1 MRQLSK
7 SKILAFRQCPRRLW
21 LEIHRPDLK
30 DDSAAEAVYRIG
42 NEVGEVARQ
51 IYDTSGNG
59 ILIDPEELGFETAF
73 AKSSEHLREGKVP
86 VFEAGLQIPGALAF
100 ADVMLPEPTGGKVA
114 WNMIEVKSSA
124 GVKEYHRDDIAV
136 QTFVAE
142 SAGVELASV
151 SLAHINTAFVY
162 AGDGDYR
169 GLLKEV
175 DFTAEA
181 KSRRGEVAEWIEA
194 AQAVASLPVAPEIAT
209 GDQCSNPFPCAFCTY
224 CGQDENAVD
233 YPLSSLPNFSG
244 RRRDAVEA
252 MGIHDLREVPDEYL
266 SPIQK
271 RVRDVTRSGEIFLD
285 AAGAAADLE
294 GLGFPVR
301 FLDFE
306 SVMLAVP
313 AWKGTRPYQQIPF
326 QFSLHCLEE
335 AGTLTHES
343 FLDLSG
349 ADPSEALA
357 KELIRA
363 CGDQGPVFAYN
374 ATFERMV
381 IRDLANRFP
390 SMGSSLLEI
399 LARVVDLLPV
409 AKARYYHPDQ
419 HGRWGLKSVV
429 PAACPEL
436 SYDQLDGVADG
447 AMAVEAFKEAVTPR
461 TSPERKGEIEREL
474 LAYCHLDTLGLVCL
488 WEVLSGRHGRAG

>member
-7 SKILAFRQCPRRLW
+7 SKILAYRQCPKRLW
-21 LEIHRPDLK
+21 LEIHRPGLK
-30 DDSAAEAVYRIG
+30 DDSSAETAYRIG
-42 NEVGEVARQ
+42 NEVGEVARR
-51 IYDTSGNG
+51 IYDKNG
-59 ILIDPEELGFETAF
+59 DGVFIDIDTLGFERGF
-73 AKSSEHLREGKVP
+73 AQSAELLIEGKGP
-86 VFEAGLQIPGALAF
+86 VFEAGFRIPGALAF
-100 ADVMLPEPTGGKVA
+100 ADVMLPDDSEGTVR
-114 WNMIEVKSSA
+114 WHMIEVKSSA
-124 GVKEYHRDDIAV
+124 GVKDYHRDDIAV
-136 QTFVAE
+136 QSFVAE

-151 SLAHINTAFVY
+151 SLAHVDTTFVY
-162 AGDGDYR
+162 GGEGDYE

-175 DFTAEA
+175 DFTLEVN
-181 KSRRGEVAEWIEA
+181 SRRGEVGEWLEA
-194 AQAVASLPVAPEIAT
+194 AQAVASLPVEPEIAT

-252 MGIHDLREVPDEYL
+252 LGIHDLREVPDEFL

-285 AAGAAADLE
+285 SAGAAADLK
-294 GLGFPVR
+294 GLEFPVR

-313 AWKGTRPYQQIPF
+313 VWKGTRPYQQIPF
-326 QFSLHCLEE
+326 QFSLHCLDK
-335 AGTLTHES
+335 AGSLTHES

-357 KELIRA
+357 KALIRV

-374 ATFERMV
+374 AAFERMV
-381 IRDLANRFP
+381 IRDLAKRFP
-390 SMGSSLLEI
+390 SMSASLLEI

-419 HGRWGLKSVV
+419 HGRWGLKSVL

-436 SYDQLDGVADG
+436 SYDHLDGVADG
-447 AMAVEAFKEAVTPR
+447 AMAVEAFKEAVDSR
-461 TSPERKGEIEREL
+461 TSPGRKGEIEREL
-474 LAYCHLDTLGLVCL
+474 LAYCHLDTLGLVRL
-488 WEVLSGRHGRAG
+488 WEVLSGRDGRAE